1 MKVVKFSINED
12 YYNLFKEECLK
23 TEITI
28 KRKLNVVLSQDR
40 QTQNFTD
47 VYPADYLEKRKPV
60 TLKINEELYKSIMKN
75 CGKFDVA
82 PKKYLPYLIYKY
94 LLAEGLSV
102 APTAEEMAKFED
114 VDDVEDGDDR
124 DNVDTKNSNLN

>member
-12 YYNLFKEECLK
+12 YYNLFKEDCLK
-23 TEITI
+23 TEMTI

-40 QTQNFTD
+40 ETQNFTD
-47 VYPADYLEKRKPV
+47 IYPADYLEKRKPV

-75 CGKFDVA
+75 CGKYDVT

-94 LLAEGLSV
+94 LLTQGLSV
-102 APTAEEMAKFED
+102 ASTAEEKASFEEME
-114 VDDVEDGDDR
+114 DVEDIEIGEEM
-124 DNVDTKNSNLN
+124 